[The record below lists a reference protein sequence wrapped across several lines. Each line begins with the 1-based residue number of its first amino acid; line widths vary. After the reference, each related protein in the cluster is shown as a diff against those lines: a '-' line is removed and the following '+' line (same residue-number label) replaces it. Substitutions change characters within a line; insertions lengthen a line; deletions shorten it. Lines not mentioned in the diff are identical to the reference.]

1 MNQSATAFAHLLG
14 AEHVVSDEAE
24 RRLYAQDVMQWPG
37 APVPEVVV
45 RPGSTGEV
53 AAAVQRAAQ
62 LGLAVAPRG
71 GGMSYTKGYV
81 PERAGTVMLD
91 LARLNQ
97 IVEINRRD
105 LYVVLG
111 PAVTWQQLADALKGS
126 GLRPTITGPISGA
139 VSTVGG
145 ALSQNL
151 PGSMDGVLG
160 LELVL
165 ADGSVVHTGSWAITR
180 AQSPFFRTY
189 GPDLTGLFLGDTGAF
204 AVKTGAVL
212 RLEHAP
218 EGVAFASF
226 AFDRMIDIAAAMAEV
241 AHKGLAAKS
250 FGMDPLKNQTATK
263 VDVAEGARTLVDV
276 ARSGKTLVQGI
287 KDAARIA
294 AAGRNA
300 LDAVAWSLHLTFE
313 GFDQH
318 TAEAKKAAAQK
329 ICVGRGGRDI
339 EPSIPVAMRA
349 KPYSIRGFLGLEG
362 ERWVPVHG
370 VFPNSRVDRVIPRV
384 EEFFA
389 QRAAALA
396 AADIRHSFLLSIN
409 GPQWL
414 VEPMFYWFDEVT
426 PLHNRHLSP
435 KNVERFRAIPANPAA
450 RDMVLKMRTELRDLF
465 FDLGAVSAQVGKFY
479 DLPGALE
486 PGTYALLTRIKD
498 LLDPDRR
505 LNPGNLGWR

>member
-1 MNQSATAFAHLLG
+1 MSHAAFAAILG
-14 AEHVVSDEAE
+14 PDHVVADEAE

-37 APVPEVVV
+37 APVPELVVK
-45 RPGSTGEV
+45 PGSAAEV
-53 AAAVQRAAQ
+53 VAVLQRAAQ
-62 LGLAVAPRG
+62 LGMAVAPRG

-81 PERAGTVMLD
+81 PEKAGTVMLD
-91 LARLNQ
+91 LTRLNE

-111 PAVTWQQLADALKGS
+111 PGVTWQQLSDALKGT

-165 ADGSVVHTGSWAITR
+165 ADGTLLHTGSWAITR
-180 AQSPFFRTY
+180 AKSPFFRTY
-189 GPDLTGLFLGDTGAF
+189 GPDLTGLFLGDTGAY

-212 RLEHAP
+212 RLEHVP

-226 AFDRMIDIAAAMAEV
+226 AFDRMIDIASAMAEV
-241 AHKGLAAKS
+241 AHHGLAAKS
-250 FGMDPLKNQTATK
+250 FGMDPLKNRTATK
-263 VDVAEGARTLVDV
+263 VDMAEGARTLMDV
-276 ARSGKTLVQGI
+276 ARSGKSLMQGI

-300 LDAVAWSLHLTFE
+300 FDNVAWSLHLTAE

-318 TAEAKKAAAQK
+318 TADAKIARVKQICAAKGA
-329 ICVGRGGRDI
+329 REI

-349 KPYSIRGFLGLEG
+349 KPYSIRGFLGMEG

-370 VFPNSRVDRVIPRV
+370 VFPTSRVDHVIPRL
-384 EEFFA
+384 EAFFA
-389 QRAAALA
+389 ERGPALA

-414 VEPMFYWFDEVT
+414 VEPMFYWLDEVT

-435 KNVERFRAIPANPAA
+435 KNVERFGVIPANPAA
-450 RDMVLKMRTELRDLF
+450 RDLVQKTRTDLRDLF
-465 FDLGAVSAQVGKFY
+465 FEMGAVTAQVGKY
-479 DLPGALE
+479 YNLPGALE
-486 PGTYALLTRIKD
+486 PETYALLTRIKD